1 MQHDFSTRSV
11 CLFGDLRGVGKV
23 RQYGKRQGQAQAD
36 QLPGD
41 LKVLAQ
47 IVYDDRGPPEL
58 TDFAQPP
65 PSDQPAVVREPQL
78 ANTIPTFSLFRPD
91 QEFEALLLGFA
102 LDRFRD
108 RL

>member
-36 QLPGD
+36 QLPSD
-41 LKVLAQ
+41 FKVLAQ

-65 PSDQPAVVREPQL
+65 PSNRPAVAREPQL
-78 ANTIPTFSLFRPD
+78 ANTILAFSLFLPD
-91 QEFEALLLGFA
+91 LDFEVLLF
-102 LDRFRD
+102 
-108 RL
+108 